1 MEQQNFLQ
9 WLATTDDEWWNDSA
23 ATSEIEAAIA
33 NGAVGATTN
42 PILAS
47 RVAGGGLYDPTGNE
61 VNECGGKAEARV
73 RKVVL
78 DACSL
83 FKPIWDS
90 SGGTS
95 GYVCAQVNPGK
106 AYDRYAMLKTA
117 RTYHSWSPQITVKL
131 PASAAG
137 LDVLEECT
145 AEGIPTT
152 MTVSF
157 CVPQM
162 VASAERHL
170 KGCKRAEDAG
180 ITPPPSW
187 AVIMIGR
194 LDDYLRDLI
203 ADNTAG
209 ISEEDLNWAGVAAT
223 KEAYRVFKEMGA
235 RATIMVAALRGP
247 HHVSTLLGGGIV
259 FSAAPGAQK
268 QLLEAD
274 IPRESTILDPVDKG
288 VLDRL
293 LAFPAFR
300 KSYEAR
306 GMKPEEFFEYGPFQR
321 TATQFYY
328 TGWLS
333 LDS

>member
-9 WLATTDDEWWNDSA
+9 WLSTSDDEWWNDSA

-47 RVAGGGLYDPTGNE
+47 RVTGKGLYEPDGNE

-73 RKVVL
+73 RKAVL
-78 DACSL
+78 DACKL
-83 FKPIWDS
+83 FKPVWDS
-90 SGGTS
+90 SGGRD

-131 PASAAG
+131 PANAAG

-180 ITPPPSW
+180 ITPPRSW

-203 ADNTAG
+203 ADNNAG
-209 ISEEDLNWAGVAAT
+209 ISEEDLKWAGVAAT
-223 KEAYRVFKEMGA
+223 KEAYRVFKEIGA

-247 HHVSTLLGGGIV
+247 HHVGTLLGGGLV
-259 FSAAPGAQK
+259 FSAAPDAQQ

-274 IPRESTILDPVDKG
+274 LPRGATITDPVDKG
-288 VLDRL
+288 VIDRL

-300 KSYEAR
+300 RSYEPR
-306 GMKPEEFFEYGPFQR
+306 GMNPEEFFEYGPFQR

-328 TGWLS
+328 TGWLN
-333 LDS
+333 LDA

>member
-9 WLATTDDEWWNDSA
+9 WLSDSQDEWWNDSA

-47 RVAGGGLYDPTGNE
+47 RVTGQGLFDPTAE
-61 VNECGGKAEARV
+61 AVNECGGKAEARV
-73 RKVVL
+73 QKAVL
-78 DACSL
+78 DACKL
-83 FKPIWDS
+83 FEPVYKS
-90 SGGTS
+90 SGGAE

-106 AYDRYAMLKTA
+106 AHDRYEMLKTA
-117 RTYHSWSPQITVKL
+117 RTYHSWSPQIAVKL
-131 PASAAG
+131 PVSAAG
-137 LDVLEECT
+137 LDVLEECA

-162 VASAERHL
+162 VAAAERHL

-180 ITPPPSW
+180 VTPPPSW

-194 LDDYLRDLI
+194 LDDYLRDLV
-203 ADNTAG
+203 ADNNAEV
-209 ISEEDLNWAGVAAT
+209 SEDELKWAGVAAT
-223 KEAYRVFKEMGA
+223 KNAYALFQKMGA
-235 RATIMVAALRGP
+235 RSTIMVAALRGP
-247 HHVSTLLGGGIV
+247 HHVAPILGGGIV
-259 FSAAPGAQK
+259 FSIAPSAQQ
-268 QLLEAD
+268 QLLAAD
-274 IPRESTILDPVDKG
+274 VPRKATIEEPVDSE
-288 VLDRL
+288 VLKKL
-293 LAFPAFR
+293 LAFEPFR
-300 KSYEAR
+300 VSYEAT
-306 GMKPEEFFEYGPFQR
+306 GMKPEEFFAYGPFQR

-333 LDS
+333 LDA